1 MKKIIGGLFVLAML
15 ISGTVSAQQVIAFV
29 DVDVAIL
36 SSEPAKDKVNELTA
50 RLAPEKNKVKELE
63 NTVRGLQVKLQ
74 QDAAVMNETEKRNL
88 ANEIE
93 IKAVEYQQRVS
104 QLQESQENSRQELMQ
119 GLAPK
124 FQAALAQLMK
134 EGGYTVLMHRKA
146 VLVFDPKDDLTK
158 KVTEVLNS
166 NP

>member
-1 MKKIIGGLFVLAML
+1 
-15 ISGTVSAQQVIAFV
+15 
-29 DVDVAIL
+29 
-36 SSEPAKDKVNELTA
+36 
-50 RLAPEKNKVKELE
+50 LE